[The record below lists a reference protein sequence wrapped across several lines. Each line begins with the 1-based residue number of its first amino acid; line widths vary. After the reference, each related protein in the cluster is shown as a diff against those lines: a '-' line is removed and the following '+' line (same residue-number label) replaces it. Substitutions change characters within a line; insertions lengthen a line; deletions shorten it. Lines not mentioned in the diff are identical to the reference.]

1 MANIKSQKKR
11 IVTNEQAR
19 QANKA
24 KKSRIATEVRK
35 FREQVTAKDFENANK
50 QLQLV
55 FSLIDRARLDNVYH
69 ANTASRKKA
78 GLAREL
84 SSAKDAAK

>member
-78 GLAREL
+78 NLAKLL
-84 SSAKDAAK
+84 SDAQKPAA